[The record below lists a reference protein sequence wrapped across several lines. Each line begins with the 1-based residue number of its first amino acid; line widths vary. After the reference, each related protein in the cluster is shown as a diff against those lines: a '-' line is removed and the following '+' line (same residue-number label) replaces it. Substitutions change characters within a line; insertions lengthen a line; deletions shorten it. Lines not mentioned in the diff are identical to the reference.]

1 MPPQAFSISE
11 RNVRARISKVLKSS
25 LCKTRFV
32 PSQATMGLKRWLL
45 SLELTPVERRVVA
58 SAAREIL
65 LDFERRAR
73 WIGNELEQDVFKRY
87 GGK

>member
-25 LCKTRFV
+25 LCKNRFI

-58 SAAREIL
+58 STAREIL